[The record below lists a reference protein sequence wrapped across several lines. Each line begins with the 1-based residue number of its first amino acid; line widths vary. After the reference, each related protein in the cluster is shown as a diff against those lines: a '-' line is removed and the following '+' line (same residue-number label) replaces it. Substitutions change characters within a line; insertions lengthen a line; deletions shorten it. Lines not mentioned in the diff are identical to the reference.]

1 MMLLLPSTLGFVAPS
16 RPALR
21 TRAASTNV
29 RTFVPSLIATFPEE
43 VTAEAVLATGL
54 DDWANHLDYKA
65 FRKDVHALGTRLAN
79 EQGAQDVDHLKKMIR
94 WSNACG
100 IVGMATMWM
109 GGWARW
115 ISVLGLSTWTCTRWT
130 MIGHHICHGGYNRQ
144 DDPKVGGTGRFT
156 TYGFA
161 VGTVWRRCRDWFDW
175 MLPEAWNVEHNN
187 LHHYRLG
194 ESGDPDLVERNLELM
209 RDIQLPRPL
218 KYVGV
223 AFLAAMWK
231 WYYYAPNTYK
241 QLKIAQM
248 RKDGIT
254 VSEEDAHAPYTLPV
268 ALLDMKEGAKYK
280 TGPID
285 FLRRCMG
292 PYLLIRFFLLPAPL
306 LLIKALL
313 GTSLPLYATAVANL
327 ALADAVSNIHSFIII
342 ATNHCGDDM
351 YKFDRSVTPRSGSFY
366 MRAITSS
373 SNFRTSNGIDPK
385 TGLARRVHGNMA
397 DLNDFMHGWLNYQI
411 EHHAWPQLSMLSYQK
426 SAPLMRAVCAKHNV
440 PYVQHS
446 VFRRLKKTA
455 DIMVGHTDMR
465 PFDRSWEYEKDLFTW
480 DDQKMAKAAKEID
493 SSDAMASETF

>member
-1 MMLLLPSTLGFVAPS
+1 
-16 RPALR
+16 
-21 TRAASTNV
+21 
-29 RTFVPSLIATFPEE
+29 
-43 VTAEAVLATGL
+43 
-54 DDWANHLDYKA
+54 
-65 FRKDVHALGTRLAN
+65 
-79 EQGAQDVDHLKKMIR
+79 
-94 WSNACG
+94 
-100 IVGMATMWM
+100 M
-109 GGWARW
+109 G
-115 ISVLGLSTWTCTRWT
+115 
-130 MIGHHICHGGYNRQ
+130 
-144 DDPKVGGTGRFT
+144 
-156 TYGFA
+156 
-161 VGTVWRRCRDWFDW
+161 
-175 MLPEAWNVEHNN
+175 AWNVEHNN

-254 VSEEDAHAPYTLPV
+254 VSEEDAHAPFT
-268 ALLDMKEGAKYK
+268 
-280 TGPID
+280 
-285 FLRRCMG
+285 
-292 PYLLIRFFLLPAPL
+292 LPAPL

-411 EHHAWPQLSMLSYQK
+411 EHHAFPQLSMPSYQK
-426 SAPLMRAVCAKHNV
+426 SAPQMRALCAKHNV

-455 DIMVGHTDMR
+455 DVMVGHKSMR

-493 SSDAMASETF
+493 SHGSGAF

>member
-1 MMLLLPSTLGFVAPS
+1 MPTHVAAHYS
-16 RPALR
+16 R
-21 TRAASTNV
+21 
-29 RTFVPSLIATFPEE
+29 
-43 VTAEAVLATGL
+43 
-54 DDWANHLDYKA
+54 
-65 FRKDVHALGTRLAN
+65 
-79 EQGAQDVDHLKKMIR
+79 
-94 WSNACG
+94 
-100 IVGMATMWM
+100 
-109 GGWARW
+109 
-115 ISVLGLSTWTCTRWT
+115 
-130 MIGHHICHGGYNRQ
+130 
-144 DDPKVGGTGRFT
+144 
-156 TYGFA
+156 
-161 VGTVWRRCRDWFDW
+161 
-175 MLPEAWNVEHNN
+175 
-187 LHHYRLG
+187 
-194 ESGDPDLVERNLELM
+194 
-209 RDIQLPRPL
+209 
-218 KYVGV
+218 YVGV

-268 ALLDMKEGAKYK
+268 ALLDIKEGQKYK

-306 LLIKALL
+306 LLISRML

-397 DLNDFMHGWLNYQI
+397 DLNDFMHGWLNYQ
-411 EHHAWPQLSMLSYQK
+411 A
-426 SAPLMRAVCAKHNV
+426 
-440 PYVQHS
+440 
-446 VFRRLKKTA
+446 
-455 DIMVGHTDMR
+455 
-465 PFDRSWEYEKDLFTW
+465 RSK
-480 DDQKMAKAAKEID
+480 
-493 SSDAMASETF
+493 